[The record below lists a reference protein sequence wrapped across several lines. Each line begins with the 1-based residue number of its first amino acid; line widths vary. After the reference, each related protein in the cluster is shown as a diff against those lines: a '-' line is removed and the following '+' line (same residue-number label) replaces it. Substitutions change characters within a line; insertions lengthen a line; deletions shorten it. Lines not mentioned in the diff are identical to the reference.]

1 MQTEPVVTRY
11 EANATQLL
19 AELEKIRAGQAQV
32 SDVVGKQVAA
42 LSTQNAALQKSVKFW
57 GGLNVAITAIPGIV
71 NKVTETFDE
80 MAGVLQQREAAAG
93 VAVGQLD
100 TALKGQLRTTEL
112 YTLAANLN
120 HGALKLTQTQ
130 MNQVAG
136 AIRKLSLDGENA
148 TEVADAFGK
157 ALDMNDAGPLKKF
170 GLGLKDVDGKAR
182 SLADVL
188 RTDVVEAANESA
200 NTMETQSERMREASN
215 RIKNG
220 IDDAKAAIASF
231 GAEVMEIQSGRK
243 GQSLDTFGGWMV
255 ALSGGSGGAGVAAR
269 VNEAAA
275 AVQAFANKMQA
286 ARDRFS
292 GVLDARSQDFKNAN
306 GLGDTV
312 LQTGNLS
319 MTGTYADSKKRG
331 GGKGFDLVAYNRF
344 LDALALKQ
352 AEVAAEAAR
361 LAPRGF
367 DGVDGLGGF
376 DAGGTLARE
385 RERNADARKQMADA
399 AAKEADDR
407 EREAREK
414 VDGMYAAFGVGKMD
428 AQAVGLQMLGEVMQV
443 TGQAAAGMY
452 EAIVTGSE
460 PAGQALKRIAAQG
473 ILAAG
478 ASMQVKAI
486 EFGAAAVGFLVTGD
500 AVNAA
505 LAAKT
510 AAMYQAG
517 AVIAGGVARGLGAGG
532 GSSGSGGGARSA
544 QPVNGNPALGD
555 GAGRNNTTIVYGDS
569 FANDSPRARQRTAAQ
584 LVDLARRETSSS
596 ARFN

>member
-1 MQTEPVVTRY
+1 MQTEPIVTRY

-71 NKVTETFDE
+71 NKVTDTFDE

-100 TALKGQLRTTEL
+100 TALRGQLRTTEL

-188 RTDVVEAANESA
+188 RTDVVEAANASA
-200 NTMETQSERMREASN
+200 MAMETGSERMRAASN
-215 RIKNG
+215 NIKNG
-220 IDDAKAAIASF
+220 IDDAKAALAGFAS
-231 GAEVMEIQSGRK
+231 EVMGVLGGKTDGGVDGLASG
-243 GQSLDTFGGWMV
+243 LV
-255 ALSGGSGGAGVAAR
+255 ALSGQFGFAGFSASVRDAADDTAYWGARIAAEAASAKAVVEELRAMAAEDEAAVASQAAGATSEAYR
-269 VNEAAA
+269 KLAAAMPGNRAAA
-275 AVQAFANKMQA
+275 AAAGKPNK
-286 ARDRFS
+286 S
-292 GVLDARSQDFKNAN
+292 GGR
-306 GLGDTV
+306 
-312 LQTGNLS
+312 
-319 MTGTYADSKKRG
+319 RG
-331 GGKGFDLVAYNRF
+331 SGQKFDLVAYNRF

-376 DAGGTLARE
+376 DAAGTLARE
-385 RERNADARKQMADA
+385 RDRNATLAQSVADDA
-399 AAKEADDR
+399 AAQRD
-407 EREAREK
+407 ARESYLTGIFGP
-414 VDGMYAAFGVGKMD
+414 VEEFDAYASAFGVLEE
-428 AQAVGLQMLGEVMQV
+428 AVSS
-443 TGQAAAGMY
+443 AYA
-452 EAIVTGSE
+452 AIVTGDGGLGAVKKAI
-460 PAGQALKRIAAQG
+460 AGQLLAEGTRMSILALREGAWALAE
-473 ILAAG
+473 LAAG
-478 ASMQVKAI
+478 NIPSATAHGIAAAQFGAGAVAAGVGARLLGGGGSTGGG
-486 EFGAAAVGFLVTGD
+486 GAAAHPVG
-500 AVNAA
+500 
-505 LAAKT
+505 
-510 AAMYQAG
+510 
-517 AVIAGGVARGLGAGG
+517 
-532 GSSGSGGGARSA
+532 
-544 QPVNGNPALGD
+544 GNPAEAG
-555 GAGRNNTTIVYGDS
+555 GGRNNTTIVYGDS